1 MTNKLESIIVKLL
14 LNFGISPNTK
24 GYHYLRDCIFICVTT
39 KEPIN
44 ALTKMLYAT
53 IAANY
58 HTTECSVE
66 RAVRHAIKSG
76 LYRHNAELA
85 DTIFLNVLQCSS
97 DIPTNSVFISTL
109 SEWIR
114 VNYADL
120 I

>member
-1 MTNKLESIIVKLL
+1 MQIRPTAFTIGLIIYSFMALFLVYTE
-14 LNFGISPNTK
+14 FGIDS
-24 GYHYLRDCIFICVTT
+24 CVTT

-76 LYRHNAELA
+76 WYRHNAELA